1 MHERAAEV
9 GGEVTVE
16 STESGGTHVVARL
29 PIDLSAIAA
38 SP

>member
-1 MHERAAEV
+1 MQERAAEV

-16 STESGGTHVVARL
+16 STESGGTRVVAHL
-29 PIDLSAIAA
+29 PIDLSASAT